1 MLLEASFASLRN
13 SKNAL
18 KVSSAMDVAPTSM
31 ASSET
36 LSASRINSSQVTAAK
51 RAENVSSM
59 RCALMDFSVRANPT
73 HAFLRM
79 KRRQHKI

>member
-1 MLLEASFASLRN
+1 LLLEASFASLRN
-13 SKNAL
+13 SKNAH

>member
-1 MLLEASFASLRN
+1 LLLEASFASLRN